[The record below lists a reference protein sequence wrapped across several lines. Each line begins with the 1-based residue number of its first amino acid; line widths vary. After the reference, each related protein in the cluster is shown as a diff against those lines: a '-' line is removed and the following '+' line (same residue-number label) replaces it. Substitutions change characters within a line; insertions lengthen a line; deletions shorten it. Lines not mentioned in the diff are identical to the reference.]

1 MSNSECALQ
10 AKRESKKYIVH
21 KMIAIYCRK
30 NDSPPKKALCADCDD
45 LLGYARKRADSCP
58 QIENRAF
65 CSGCPTPCYREDM
78 REKIKITMRFAGP
91 RMLLHHPILTIK
103 HALGRLFK
111 KT

>member
-1 MSNSECALQ
+1 MDNGGDALQ
-10 AKRESKKYIVH
+10 AKCESKKYTVH

-30 NDSPPKKALCADCDD
+30 KHGSPKRAFCADCDD

-78 REKIKITMRFAGP
+78 REKIKAAMRFSGP
-91 RMLLHHPILTIK
+91 RMLVYHPFLTIR
-103 HALGRLFK
+103 HALGRLFRK
-111 KT
+111 